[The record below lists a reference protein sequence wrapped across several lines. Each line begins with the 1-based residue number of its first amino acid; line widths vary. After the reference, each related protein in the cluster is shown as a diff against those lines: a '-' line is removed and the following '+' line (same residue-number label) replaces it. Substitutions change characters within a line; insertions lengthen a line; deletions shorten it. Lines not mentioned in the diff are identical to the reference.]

1 MDLDRFRWISFF
13 LDVQLICFFHLNRI
27 YYAYPLSTCFMQND
41 LDIGMHNSIN
51 EWVIDG
57 STILTDFFLVT
68 WIVWNMF

>member
-1 MDLDRFRWISFF
+1 
-13 LDVQLICFFHLNRI
+13 
-27 YYAYPLSTCFMQND
+27 MQND